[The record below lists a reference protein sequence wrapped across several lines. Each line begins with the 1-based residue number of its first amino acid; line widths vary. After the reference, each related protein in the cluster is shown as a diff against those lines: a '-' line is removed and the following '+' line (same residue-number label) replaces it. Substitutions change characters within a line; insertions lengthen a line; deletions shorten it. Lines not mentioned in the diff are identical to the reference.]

1 LHPKAIAADVKVES
15 LGFGKEKFQA
25 GLRTKL
31 EAGLHAV
38 EEAFKSNPE
47 AMESYQ
53 KARQLVSSE
62 PK

>member
-1 LHPKAIAADVKVES
+1 MES
-15 LGFGKEKFQA
+15 VGFGKEKFQA

-31 EAGLHAV
+31 QAGLDQVA
-38 EEAFKSNPE
+38 EAFKSNPE
-47 AMESYQ
+47 AMESFQ